1 MRVLFDTNVV
11 IDAAV
16 PEREHHG
23 TALQLLSHIDRGRAS
38 GLVTATSIATCWYVA
53 TAHHNVDP
61 RPLFEVL
68 EAMFTFAPMTRA
80 ALRAALDAP
89 SETDFED
96 LYLAAAGAGAGAQ
109 CVVTRNEAD
118 FAHSALTAYHPGELV
133 SILNHQ

>member
-16 PEREHHG
+16 PERAHH
-23 TALQLLSHIDRGRAS
+23 TVALQLLSHVDRGRIT

-53 TAHHNVDP
+53 TAHHDVDP
-61 RPLFEVL
+61 RPLFDVL
-68 EAMFTFAPMTRA
+68 EATFTFAPMTRT

-89 SETDFED
+89 DDADFED
-96 LYLAAAGAGAGAQ
+96 LYLAAAGANAGAE

-118 FAHSALTAYHPGELV
+118 FAPSALTSYHPDELV
-133 SILNHQ
+133 AMLA